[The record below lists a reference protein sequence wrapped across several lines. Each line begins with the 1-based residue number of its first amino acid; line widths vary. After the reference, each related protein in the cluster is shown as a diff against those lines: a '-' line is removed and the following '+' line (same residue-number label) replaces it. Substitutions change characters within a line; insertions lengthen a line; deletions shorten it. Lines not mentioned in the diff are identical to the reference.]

1 MTTHGRHIA
10 TVILATLTLL
20 VVSWV
25 LFNRE
30 YVDSLEATAET
41 DDGGYLLTTARD
53 MSLRCD
59 ELGINDFVDRVRT
72 GWKELIGM
80 ATE

>member
-1 MTTHGRHIA
+1 MA
-10 TVILATLTLL
+10 VVILATLTLFL
-20 VVSWV
+20 VSWI

-30 YVDSLEATAET
+30 YVDFLEANATT
-41 DDGGYLLTTARD
+41 DDGGYVLTMAQD
-53 MSLRCD
+53 ASLRCD
-59 ELGINDFVDRVRT
+59 ELGINGYIDGVRA

>member
-1 MTTHGRHIA
+1 MA
-10 TVILATLTLL
+10 TVILATMTLL
-20 VVSWV
+20 LVSWI

-30 YVDSLEATAET
+30 YVDSLEGAATT
-41 DDGGYLLTTARD
+41 DDGGYVLTIARD
-53 MSLRCD
+53 VSLRCD
-59 ELGINDFVDRVRT
+59 ELGINGYVDRVRA